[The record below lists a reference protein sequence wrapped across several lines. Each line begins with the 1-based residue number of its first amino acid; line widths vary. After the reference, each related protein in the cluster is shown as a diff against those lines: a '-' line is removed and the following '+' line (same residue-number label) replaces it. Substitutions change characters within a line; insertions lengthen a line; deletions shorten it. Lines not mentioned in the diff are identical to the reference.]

1 MSLNAISTATAG
13 LAATQAA
20 INIVSQN
27 VANAGTAGYV
37 KRTVSTVATG
47 TNNSGVA
54 VGTIT
59 RSFDAAA
66 LNQLRLETSG
76 AAYTSTKAGIA
87 TKLDALYGTPGSS
100 TSLDGT
106 LNTFTQSLQELA
118 ANPTSAAAR
127 TTVLGNASALASL
140 INSSAGTVQNL
151 RTGIESQLG
160 SDTSAASTLLAN
172 IATLNGKIQNN
183 TDSTTLTA
191 LQDQRD
197 QAINSLSSYMDVQTS
212 DQRDGT
218 VSVMTRSGVTLV
230 DHGNAATLS
239 FDGRGILDANSA
251 YSTDPTQRT
260 VGTITATLPGGGK
273 IDLGAPACCA
283 VRELGRR
290 DRTARPDPAA
300 GATSA

>member
-87 TKLDALYGTPGSS
+87 TQLDALYGTPGSS

-260 VGTITATLPGGGK
+260 VGTITATLPGGVAQLRPWRQG
-273 IDLGAPACCA
+273 GSGGGVSPAGHG
-283 VRELGRR
+283 VM
-290 DRTARPDPAA
+290 
-300 GATSA
+300 